1 MTENRESSLS
11 AGTCIRE
18 GQVLSGPL
26 FSEPMRVETVRPNG
40 PGVWVAGVVGQRS
53 EQFRLVT
60 LTSDDISNLEA
71 ATALE
76 ESGFFIRKIGTDGY
90 RIHHQATLKKVVSD
104 RLASLDEKTEI
115 RPAIRKLVYRHGGD
129 MRYLTACKD
138 DFSDVRLIPNLNII
152 DRSFRLATRLLSDW
166 HAGATDHRIDT
177 YCGKLKAHAIHRLKS

>member
-1 MTENRESSLS
+1 MS

-115 RPAIRKLVYRHGGD
+115 RPAI
-129 MRYLTACKD
+129 
-138 DFSDVRLIPNLNII
+138 PQ
-152 DRSFRLATRLLSDW
+152 TRLPARWRHEIS
-166 HAGATDHRIDT
+166 HGVQRRFQRRQVDT
-177 YCGKLKAHAIHRLKS
+177 